1 MTDLII
7 TPGSTVLI
15 AGFDDIP
22 SHQFLVEEV
31 FEDCITGTALTGPL
45 AGEYG
50 EPDIELVLRVLS
62 PDSRG
67 GSQGTE
73 PDQVYRR
80 G

>member
-1 MTDLII
+1 MTDLNI
-7 TPGSTVLI
+7 TSGSTVLI

-31 FEDCITGTALTGPL
+31 SEGCITGTALTGPF

-62 PDSRG
+62 PDT
-67 GSQGTE
+67 TE
-73 PDQVYRR
+73 GLRELLKP
-80 G
+80 

>member
-1 MTDLII
+1 MTDLNI
-7 TPGSTVLI
+7 TRGNTVLI

-45 AGEYG
+45 AGDYG

-62 PDSRG
+62 QDSND
-67 GSQGTE
+67 GSQGTA
-73 PDQVYRR
+73 
-80 G
+80 